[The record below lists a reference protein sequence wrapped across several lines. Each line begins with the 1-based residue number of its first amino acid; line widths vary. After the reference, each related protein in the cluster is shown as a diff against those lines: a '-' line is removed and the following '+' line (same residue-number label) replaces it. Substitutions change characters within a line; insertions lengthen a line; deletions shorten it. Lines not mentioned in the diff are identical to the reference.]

1 MTDNQFCLVKM
12 QKSFNIE
19 RFHNLLALNLG
30 YKRILNKSYDIKVKC
45 DEQDIPVLYIKGSD
59 GQTMSYNLAEGY
71 ESIRS
76 SVKLEDI
83 REIIDAA
90 HQAYIECTKE
100 LITFSQRQ

>member
-1 MTDNQFCLVKM
+1 M

-30 YKRILNKSYDIKVKC
+30 YKRILNKSYD
-45 DEQDIPVLYIKGSD
+45 
-59 GQTMSYNLAEGY
+59 GQTMSYNVAEGY

-83 REIIDAA
+83 LNENLDSFLAKQENRII
-90 HQAYIECTKE
+90 
-100 LITFSQRQ
+100 L

>member
-1 MTDNQFCLVKM
+1 M

-30 YKRILNKSYDIKVKC
+30 YKRILNKSYD
-45 DEQDIPVLYIKGSD
+45 
-59 GQTMSYNLAEGY
+59 GQTMSYNVAEGY

-83 REIIDAA
+83 LNENLDSFHAKQENRII
-90 HQAYIECTKE
+90 
-100 LITFSQRQ
+100 L

>member
-1 MTDNQFCLVKM
+1 M

-30 YKRILNKSYDIKVKC
+30 YKRILNKSYD
-45 DEQDIPVLYIKGSD
+45 
-59 GQTMSYNLAEGY
+59 GQTMSYNVAEGY

-76 SVKLEDI
+76 FVKLEDI

-90 HQAYIECTKE
+90 HQAYIESTEE